1 MAKASVEIQGGAWNI
16 IDVTPVQGGKL
27 GEPVDNKYTV
37 LVVFSAQPSGGTSNV
52 KVDSADD
59 GDSLFDMDP
68 KRFHVMGGPAPHPDG
83 FAFGIETCR
92 GEIRSTLL
100 LNANNFLAG
109 IKSNAFP
116 AASFDDSLEFMMRHF
131 IAFTN
136 RLVSV
141 YRVPIYIKRIVA
153 KNAAGIFRAWFIAG
167 MRPVQWDGTVPYPQ
181 TNKLR
186 DHVLS
191 IRKEIYTSYQ
201 NPTSTL
207 AAHTK
212 LWEMFDRALKQAD
225 KRGITDVISKLG
237 PLKSKKIT
245 PANPHSPLDGKSY
258 EDAFNTIKRNV
269 RDPVSHGHLPF
280 GDDFAN
286 HDNIKLVL
294 QCLKYSIGINQASDE
309 IFEALMDLPLSFEV
323 DTKSR

>member
-1 MAKASVEIQGGAWNI
+1 MGKASVEIQGGAWNI
-16 IDVTPVQGGKL
+16 IDVIPIKAGEFVQR
-27 GEPVDNKYTV
+27 VDDKYTV
-37 LVVFSAQPSGGTSNV
+37 LVIFSPQPGGGTSNV

-68 KRFHVMGGPAPHPDG
+68 KRFQVMGGDVIHPDG
-83 FAFGIETCR
+83 FAFGIGTCR
-92 GEIRSTLL
+92 GEIKSTLL
-100 LNANNFLAG
+100 LNANNLLAG
-109 IKSNAFP
+109 IKSDAFP
-116 AASFDDSLEFMMRHF
+116 AASFDDSLEFMMQHF

-136 RLVSV
+136 RLVSK
-141 YRVPIYIKRIVA
+141 YRAPIYIKRIVA
-153 KNAAGIFRAWFIAG
+153 KNSAGIFRAWFIAG
-167 MRPVQWDGTVPYPQ
+167 LRPVQWDGTVPYPE

-186 DHVLS
+186 NHVLS

-212 LWEMFDRALKQAD
+212 LWEMFDRALKQAE
-225 KRGITDVISKLG
+225 KRGVTDVISKLG
-237 PLKSKKIT
+237 PLKSKKIA
-245 PANPHSPLDGKSY
+245 PANPPSPLDGKSY

-280 GDDFAN
+280 DDDFAN

-309 IFEALMDLPLSFEV
+309 IFEALIELPLSFEV